1 MFHIVNTGKWLL
13 VNCNSTDYKT
23 VEIKMIITFMSI
35 IDYRNFSK
43 KVQFLVENI
52 KSSDI
57 LYTGLFSPQ
66 VIFTLLHFQFRP
78 ILNSPWHICVYYSI
92 WDIGIRQVSN
102 LPADNEGEGVKIKRG
117 EYFPVYSNIDIP
129 YHSSVDSLLV
139 SVPHDCQSKG
149 VPYTRLLSNQVCRR
163 TVLFII

>member
-1 MFHIVNTGKWLL
+1 
-13 VNCNSTDYKT
+13 
-23 VEIKMIITFMSI
+23 MSI
-35 IDYRNFSK
+35 IDDRNFSK

-78 ILNSPWHICVYYSI
+78 ILNSPRHVCVYYFI

-129 YHSSVDSLLV
+129 YHSCVDSLCPFLMTAREKEYRTQDCYQTK
-139 SVPHDCQSKG
+139 SVG
-149 VPYTRLLSNQVCRR
+149 G
-163 TVLFII
+163 LFFLII